1 MGRKAAGS
9 PHRPCGTGRQA
20 PSGLPATLTLRAL
33 HRDSPLGRPQLA
45 KDMTIEPCLSGAAT
59 SMLAPLP
66 SCRGGQATRQ
76 VLTAARMC
84 FGQAPIGAAPSQH
97 SCLQAA
103 TLKRGA
109 RLKHAMQNSA
119 SPARTQW
126 CDLKGRSCAMALRSC
141 TTPCTGS
148 RPAASAAATAATSR
162 GAWPTPSAAAPVSPA
177 AACLAPALV
186 RLCMAL
192 TQPCQ
197 AA

>member
-1 MGRKAAGS
+1 MAAHAGPTWGGRQPAPHTARVARGGR
-9 PHRPCGTGRQA
+9 HRPDCPQPSRYVCWTATRLLGGRSWRKTWLSIQA
-20 PSGLPATLTLRAL
+20 L
-33 HRDSPLGRPQLA
+33 
-45 KDMTIEPCLSGAAT
+45 AAT

-84 FGQAPIGAAPSQH
+84 FGQAPVGAAPSQH
-97 SCLQAA
+97 SCFQAA

-109 RLKHAMQNSA
+109 RLKQDMQNSA
-119 SPARTQW
+119 SPARTHW

-148 RPAASAAATAATSR
+148 GPAASAAA
-162 GAWPTPSAAAPVSPA
+162 AWPTPSAAAPASPA